1 MKFRVIACGVF
12 EPYLEFLAEQSP
24 HQIDVKALDA
34 GLHARPND
42 LRLMLQAEIDQTSH
56 EGGYDAVILFYGL
69 CGRGAA
75 ELVSRDIPVVIPR
88 AHDCITLF
96 MGSAEAYLRQF
107 RKHPGTFYHTL
118 GWINKKINP
127 KNREATELYLN
138 FGKEGY
144 DRHPEFRQLALKY
157 GEENAQQIL
166 AFFDR
171 WKQHYTRGAYI
182 DLGFPG
188 EEELAEF
195 TRQMAEA
202 FDWQHEVIS
211 GDPEL
216 MRAVLS
222 GDWPDER
229 VFVLPPNSRSVA
241 TGDDRVF
248 AAVAIDAGEEE
259 GSLSEQHLVLESGGG
274 RTDDAEGIGLGIDA
288 GGTYTDAVIYDMGSG
303 KVLAKAKALTT
314 YHDLVEGIR
323 NALAQLPKR
332 QLKRV
337 RVSSLS
343 TTLATNSIVEG
354 RGHKVGLIAVSPWDW
369 TEEQLGHRPLI
380 NVPGA
385 VSITG
390 EVLEP
395 LDEDAV
401 RRAVDYLVDTERCA
415 AIVAAGYAT
424 VRNPELVNRVREIA
438 LGMHDI
444 PVVCAHE
451 VSRRLNAIHGA
462 QTAIANARLLPVIR
476 QLIDSV
482 HQALADFHVPG
493 KLMVVK
499 GDGTPVDE
507 SIARARPV
515 ETILSGPAASVS
527 GARILAGLDD
537 ALILDIGGTT
547 TDCAILADGRVAV
560 SEDGARIDSWV
571 MSVDAVE
578 VSTVGLGGDSR
589 IDFTGDRRITIGP
602 ARNIPFC
609 YLAAEH
615 RSVREFL
622 EKFDTR
628 RYRKA
633 PDASA
638 MDVLVTGGPGRL
650 DLSERE
656 QALLDALAKGPVP
669 ALWAAEALDLPSPR
683 LLPTHR
689 LESAGMIKRAGL
701 TPTDILHITG
711 RFTRWNSDAA
721 NRALEIFAAM
731 LGRPAEEVLENAQ
744 RTVTRRLF
752 EEIVR
757 REVSF
762 ENKRLRELPE
772 DWRFVLDKAFEDDE
786 VGLGVRMS
794 LRRPI
799 VAIGAPA
806 EALVP
811 PVCRHLGAEVIVPEH
826 ADVANAVGAIASEIV
841 VREEILIR
849 PGEVSNY
856 VLHGT
861 EERIEFS
868 ELERATQRA
877 IEIARTR
884 SRKRAREA
892 GALAPEVTVSR
903 SDRVGT
909 AEGGSR
915 IFLERRV
922 LAVASG
928 GAFSSST
935 TGTAKTRSE

>member
-1 MKFRVIACGVF
+1 MKYKVIACGVF
-12 EPYLEFLAEQSP
+12 EPYLETLARESGNE
-24 HQIDVKALDA
+24 IDVKALDA

-42 LRLMLQAEIDQTSH
+42 LRLLAQSEIDQASR

-69 CGRGAA
+69 CGRGTA
-75 ELVSRDIPVVIPR
+75 ELVSRDIPVVVPR

-96 MGSAEAYLRQF
+96 MGSAEAYLKQF

-118 GWINKKINP
+118 GWITKKINP

-144 DRHPEFRQLALKY
+144 DKHPEYRELAAKY
-157 GEENAQQIL
+157 GEENAQHIL

-182 DLGFPG
+182 DLGLHG
-188 EEELAEF
+188 EDGMVDF

-202 FDWQHEVIS
+202 FDWRHEVIE
-211 GDPEL
+211 GDAKL
-216 MRAVLS
+216 MRRILA
-222 GDWPDER
+222 GEWTDDR
-229 VFVLPPNSRSVA
+229 VFVLPPNSRSVS
-241 TGDDRVF
+241 TGDDKVF
-248 AAVAIDAGEEE
+248 GAVAIDAGEDE
-259 GSLSEQHLVLESGGG
+259 GALSEQRVVVEEAGGH
-274 RTDDAEGIGLGIDA
+274 TDAEGIGLGIDA
-288 GGTYTDAVIYDMGSG
+288 GGTYTDVVVYDVGRGS
-303 KVLAKAKALTT
+303 VLAKAKALTT

-323 NALAQLPKR
+323 NALSQIPRRYLR
-332 QLKRV
+332 RV
-337 RVSSLS
+337 RVTALS

-354 RGHKVGLIAVSPWDW
+354 RGHRVGLIAVSPWDW
-369 TEEQLGHRPLI
+369 TEEQLEHSPVI

-390 EVLEP
+390 EVIDP
-395 LDEDAV
+395 LDEGAV
-401 RRAVDYLVDTERCA
+401 RQAVKRLVESERCA

-438 LGMHDI
+438 LEMYDI
-444 PVVCAHE
+444 PVICAHE

-462 QTAIANARLLPVIR
+462 QTAVANARLLPIIR

-482 HQALADFHVPG
+482 HQALEEFRVPG

-527 GARILAGLDD
+527 GARVLTELDD
-537 ALILDIGGTT
+537 ALIMDIGGTT
-547 TDCAILADGRVAV
+547 TDCAILTDGRVAV
-560 SEDGARIDSWV
+560 SDDGARIGSWV

-609 YLAAEH
+609 SLAAGDE
-615 RSVREFL
+615 SVRRFL
-622 EKFDTR
+622 DEFDTR
-628 RYRKA
+628 RYRGSS
-633 PDASA
+633 DASPL
-638 MDVLVTGGPGRL
+638 DVLAIGGPGRL
-650 DLSERE
+650 ELSERE
-656 QALLDALAKGPVP
+656 RALINLLQQRPLP
-669 ALWAAEALDLPSPR
+669 ALWAAEALGLVSPR

-689 LESAGMIKRAGL
+689 LEAAGMIKRGGL
-701 TPTDILHITG
+701 TPTDILHVSG
-711 RFTRWNSDAA
+711 RFTRWDADA
-721 NRALEIFAAM
+721 SRRALDIFAAM
-731 LGRPAEEVLENAQ
+731 FGKSPEHVLEATQ
-744 RTVTRRLF
+744 QAVTRRLF
-752 EEIVR
+752 EEVIR

-762 ENKRLRELPE
+762 ENNSIRELPE
-772 DWRFVLDKAFEDDE
+772 DWRFLLDKAFADDGA
-786 VGLGVRMS
+786 GLGVGLS
-794 LRRPI
+794 LRRPV

-811 PVCRHLGAEVIVPEH
+811 AVKNHIDSEVIVPEH
-826 ADVANAVGAIASEIV
+826 ADVANAIGAIASEIV

-856 VLHGT
+856 VLHGA
-861 EERIEFS
+861 EERIEFA
-868 ELERATQRA
+868 ELERATQKA
-877 IEIARTR
+877 VEIARAR
-884 SRKRAREA
+884 SRRRAIEA

-903 SDRVGT
+903 GDHLGT
-909 AEGGSR
+909 ADGGNR

-928 GAFSSST
+928 GAFRARAR
-935 TGTAKTRSE
+935 GK